1 LFIFNRYINTNFL
14 EMRKFFNNILTTT
27 LKGLVT
33 ILFALVIIGVIVVFA
48 LIILGVFT
56 AIFGEHDF
64 WLLRLLAI
72 LLLCY
77 VVGKL
82 INI

>member
-1 LFIFNRYINTNFL
+1 LFIFNSYINTNIL
-14 EMRKFFNNILTTT
+14 EMRKFINNILTTT
-27 LKGLVT
+27 LEGLVT

-56 AIFGEHDF
+56 VIFGEHDF

>member
-1 LFIFNRYINTNFL
+1 
-14 EMRKFFNNILTTT
+14 MRKFFNNILTTT
-27 LKGLVT
+27 LEGLVT
-33 ILFALVIIGVIVVFA
+33 ILFALVIIGVILVFA
-48 LIILGVFT
+48 LIILGFFT
-56 AIFGEHDF
+56 AIFGTHDF

-82 INI
+82 ISV

>member
-1 LFIFNRYINTNFL
+1 
-14 EMRKFFNNILTTT
+14 MRKYINNILTTT
-27 LKGLVT
+27 IEGLIV
-33 ILFALVIIGVIVVFA
+33 ILSVLVIIGVIVVCA
-48 LIILGVFT
+48 LIILGIVT
-56 AIFGEHDF
+56 TIFGEHDF

-82 INI
+82 ISV